1 MSSKIVVF
9 TLATIVIL
17 IIGCKKVPDVMI
29 LQDPEKYELKI
40 SGDLNYEYSYDES
53 KYVGVSGSGNNDDD
67 FDTYLDLVPGGKS
80 SNTMTIYLYPPPRH
94 EREGDVIGITIK
106 SEKYDPWTFDGSY
119 STIYINQIP
128 YTSQYAEVNYWDG
141 TDEIDYLSKYRFEN
155 TSNKVI
161 LKREGKLLF
170 GTITGLKLVNFNSTK
185 TLTINDL
192 RFQVRPSDNTLID

>member
-1 MSSKIVVF
+1 MKKNIISF
-9 TLATIVIL
+9 TLAISIITL
-17 IIGCKKVPDVMI
+17 ISCKKDPEVMI
-29 LQDPEKYELKI
+29 LSDPEKYELKI
-40 SGDLNYEYSYDES
+40 NGDLNYEYSYDES

-80 SNTMTIYLYPPPRH
+80 SNTMTIYLYPPPGH

-106 SEKYDPWTFDGSY
+106 SEKYDPWTFDGNY

-128 YTSQYAEVNYWDG
+128 FTPQYAEVNYWDG
-141 TDEIDYLSKYRFEN
+141 TNEIDYLSKYRFEN

-161 LKREGKLLF
+161 LKREGKLIN
-170 GTITGLKLVNFNSTK
+170 GTIIGLKLVNFNSTK

-192 RFQVRPSDNTLID
+192 RFQVRPSDNPLIN